1 MGFLAELILLLDLL
15 HFWIKLIFPTASYIL
30 HAGMPVCRYIHKWM
44 DKISPIALRQLNL
57 ISICIHKDMDATLYK
72 ICSEASS
79 IIVISES
86 NAWSSV
92 LVPVLQPTGQ
102 AVHEPS
108 F

>member
-1 MGFLAELILLLDLL
+1 MGLLAGLVILLDLL
-15 HFWIKLIFPTASYIL
+15 HFWIKLIFPTASY
-30 HAGMPVCRYIHKWM
+30 MPL
-44 DKISPIALRQLNL
+44 DL
-57 ISICIHKDMDATLYK
+57 IICFHKDMGATLYK

-92 LVPVLQPTGQ
+92 LVPVLQPPGQ
-102 AVHEPS
+102 AVHEPP